1 MHRNPAE
8 RRIDSQIASPA
19 ASGERDDRA
28 EPDRQLRALLDGA
41 RDHAIFMVDREGHI
55 ETWSKG
61 AELVHGYRSEEII
74 GQSIDSFYTAE
85 DRAAGLPSRLLAE
98 TEAVGRAE
106 DEGWRVR
113 RDGSRFW
120 AELVLSAIRDER
132 QRLRGFAVVARDLTD
147 RRAAEGQRRRREE
160 ELLRSEERFR
170 LLVDAVENYAVF
182 MLDVRGQVVTWNS
195 GAQRI
200 MGFESADAVGQQ
212 GSIFRLPEDVK
223 AGRCEEDL
231 ATASRDGRFEEEGWR
246 LRKDGSIF
254 WANVVLTAIHA
265 SSGALVGFAVVTR
278 DLTERR
284 LLENERLS
292 RARAEE
298 AVRLRDDFLSIASH
312 ELKTPLATLQIDLQ
326 GLSDGRGA
334 CDERAMRKVDR
345 ALRSTKRLT
354 ALVDSLLD
362 VSRIATGQLALK
374 AERFDLSLVLTQLVE
389 SLQASAVRAG
399 CALTIEA
406 KAALYG
412 TWDRLRVE
420 QIVMNLLF
428 NAFKYAAPGA
438 VVVAVAE
445 DDGGAVVE
453 VRDHGPGVPADAL
466 ARIFTRFERAAPLRQ
481 YGGLGL
487 GLYVSRQIVEAHGGS
502 IAARNLPDGGAV
514 FTVRLPTRVVV
525 PVAATPPGPNK

>member
-1 MHRNPAE
+1 
-8 RRIDSQIASPA
+8 
-19 ASGERDDRA
+19 
-28 EPDRQLRALLDGA
+28 
-41 RDHAIFMVDREGHI
+41 
-55 ETWSKG
+55 
-61 AELVHGYRSEEII
+61 
-74 GQSIDSFYTAE
+74 
-85 DRAAGLPSRLLAE
+85 
-98 TEAVGRAE
+98 
-106 DEGWRVR
+106 
-113 RDGSRFW
+113 
-120 AELVLSAIRDER
+120 
-132 QRLRGFAVVARDLTD
+132 
-147 RRAAEGQRRRREE
+147 
-160 ELLRSEERFR
+160 
-170 LLVDAVENYAVF
+170 
-182 MLDVRGQVVTWNS
+182 VVTWNS

-200 MGFESADAVGQQ
+200 MGFEASDAIGQHC
-212 GSIFRLPEDVK
+212 SLFRLPEDVK

-231 ATASRDGRFEEEGWR
+231 AIAARVGRFEEEGWR

-254 WANVVLTAIHA
+254 WANVVLTAIHS
-265 SSGALVGFAVVTR
+265 SSGALVGFAKVTR

-334 CDERAMRKVDR
+334 CDDRAMRKVER

-374 AERFDLSLVLTQLVE
+374 AERFDLSLVLTQLVDG
-389 SLQASAVRAG
+389 LQSSAARAG
-399 CALTIEA
+399 CVLTIDA
-406 KAALYG
+406 QAALFG

-420 QIVMNLLF
+420 QIVMNLIF

-438 VVVAVAE
+438 VAIAVTP
-445 DDGGAVVE
+445 DDGAALIE
-453 VRDHGPGVPADAL
+453 VRDHGPGIPAEAL
-466 ARIFTRFERAAPLRQ
+466 ARIFTRFERAAPLKH

-502 IAARNLPDGGAV
+502 IAARNPSDGGAV
-514 FTVRLPTRVVV
+514 FTVRLPTRVV
-525 PVAATPPGPNK
+525 PAATLPGAAE